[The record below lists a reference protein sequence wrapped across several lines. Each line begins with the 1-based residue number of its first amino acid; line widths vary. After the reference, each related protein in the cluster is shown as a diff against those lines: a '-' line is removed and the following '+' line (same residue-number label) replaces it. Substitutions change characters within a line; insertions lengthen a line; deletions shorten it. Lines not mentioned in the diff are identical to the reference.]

1 VYSLKKKNEQ
11 FEKFKEF
18 QKYCELLSNKKIKE
32 LRTDNGKEYLSNE
45 FIQYLK
51 NAGIKHNTS
60 PEYCPESNGKAERL
74 NRTIIT
80 KARCMMISLNV
91 SLHLWTAAVDTANYI
106 RNRSPS
112 TVLNGQTP
120 YEALFKKLPN
130 INHLKIF
137 GCAAYPLNNDKQRD
151 KFHPTAFKNCIM
163 AGYGETEGIYWIYN
177 KETKKM
183 FRSRDVKFNENTI
196 LECLNENV
204 IDMSEFISNN
214 ESIKKKTKS

>member
-1 VYSLKKKNEQ
+1 MKTTSIGLKKYMLTYLCSKTEYSFVYFLKKKNEQ

-18 QKYCELLSNKKIKE
+18 QKYYELLSNKKIKE
-32 LRTDNGKEYLSNE
+32 LRTDNGKEYFSNE
-45 FIQYLK
+45 IIQYLK

-106 RNRSPS
+106 RNRSPL

-151 KFHPTAFKNCIM
+151 KFHPTAF
-163 AGYGETEGIYWIYN
+163 
-177 KETKKM
+177 
-183 FRSRDVKFNENTI
+183 
-196 LECLNENV
+196 
-204 IDMSEFISNN
+204 
-214 ESIKKKTKS
+214 